1 MKHKLPT
8 DWLVRWREPL
18 HVLRQHGYL
27 LYARLSRV
35 LRGRA
40 SEATQSIT
48 GLLILLMVLFVVG
61 MALLSHLNLSYSQ
74 QAMHKLRLE
83 QIQDVVKS
91 GLSRMDTQQA
101 ALARRTQ
108 GLANMGESF
117 YRLSLS
123 ASRSQR
129 ETLRQ
134 QLSLTLLDYLKDMP
148 GVSGGAIW
156 FNPGILAGRGQTY
169 AVQLNKT
176 ASGFEPVDFPPDV
189 DYRAQRWF
197 ELTLGKDWQPN
208 EETALKTAWSPV
220 YFDFATEQAVLTLAR
235 PMLNEKGQVIGLV
248 TTHWSSQQLVELVSD
263 VEVTENSFAFLN
275 DRNNRNLS
283 SLSEIADPRAEQHI
297 IDAIL
302 AEHLT
307 ARAWAP
313 ALNHQDGP
321 RQRPLQTLSL
331 SVDGRTY
338 ELYYAGTPAGMVYGA
353 GVPQQEIDSVLVPM
367 RDSNYRILLGTAAVM
382 LVLGGY
388 LVYRLLL
395 LIREL
400 KASYTDALTG
410 LYNRT
415 RLLKDVEAQPDA
427 TLMILNLDRF
437 KEINS
442 LFGHECG
449 DEVLREVARRIRG
462 FMMQRIREL
471 PAGRGLASEKQWQA
485 LKSHPFHVYRLG
497 ADEFALLGP
506 AMDEAMAVV
515 LAEALIQD
523 IRQQAVVWQHQ
534 SISLETSVGIAF
546 QTVQSMVMTSDVL
559 LSQATIAVV
568 QARQQMRPYVFYDQL
583 QEVEKSYERNLY
595 WARRLKEGLEQDQ
608 MLPHFQPIYD
618 NRLNRITKYEC
629 LVRMQD
635 AEQGV
640 IAAGQFIGVAGRLRL
655 NRQITRV
662 MIEKS
667 FAAFAQAPYEFSINL
682 SYADVVDPEI
692 LDLIMGQLAQLDIGP
707 RVIFEILES
716 DGIDNYEDVL
726 HFIEQVKPYGCK
738 IAIDDFGTGYSNFA
752 HLLKLNIDII
762 KIDGSLIRHLDEDPT
777 AVQVARGIVQ
787 FAHSL
792 GIKTVAEFVHN
803 EAVQKQVAALGID
816 FSQGGYFSMPRP
828 DLMPVES
835 HDA

>member
-1 MKHKLPT
+1 MSNQWPT
-8 DWLVRWREPL
+8 VVFARLCHSL
-18 HVLRQHGYL
+18 HGLRQYWEVF
-27 LYARLSRV
+27 YSRLSRV

-91 GLSRMDTQQA
+91 GLSRMNTHQA

-129 ETLRQ
+129 ATLREQ
-134 QLSLTLLDYLKDMP
+134 LTLTLRDYLKDMP
-148 GVSGGAIW
+148 GVSGGGIW
-156 FNPGILAGRGQTY
+156 FNPNILAAKGQTY

-176 ASGFEPVDFPPDV
+176 AAGFEPIELPRDV

-197 ELTLGKDWQPN
+197 ELTFGKDGRPG
-208 EETALKTAWSPV
+208 EEAEFNTAWSPV
-220 YFDFATEQAVLTLAR
+220 YFDFVTEQAILTLAR
-235 PMLNEKGQVIGLV
+235 PMLNEAGQIIGWV
-248 TTHWSSQQLVELVSD
+248 TTNWSSEQLVELVSH
-263 VEVTENSFAFLN
+263 VEVTANSFAFLN

-283 SLSEIADPRAEQHI
+283 SLSEIADPKVEQHI

-302 AEHLT
+302 AKRLT
-307 ARAWAP
+307 ADTWTP
-313 ALNHQDGP
+313 AS
-321 RQRPLQTLSL
+321 RQEGALQSALQTMSL
-331 SVDGRTY
+331 DVDGRTY

-367 RDSNYRILLGTAAVM
+367 RDTNYRILLGTAAVM
-382 LVLGGY
+382 LILGGY

-400 KASYTDALTG
+400 KASYTDVLTG

-415 RLLKDVEAQPDA
+415 RLLKDAEAQPDA
-427 TLMILNLDRF
+427 ALMILNLDRF

-449 DEVLREVARRIRG
+449 DEVLKEVARRLQG
-462 FMMQRIREL
+462 FVKQRIGEL
-471 PAGRGLASEKQWQA
+471 CTAHQWPVLKGR
-485 LKSHPFHVYRLG
+485 PFHVYRLG

-506 AMDEAMAVV
+506 AMDEPVAEMVAGAMIESV
-515 LAEALIQD
+515 
-523 IRQQAVVWQHQ
+523 RQQAVIWQHQ
-534 SISLETSVGIAF
+534 SISLETSVGITF
-546 QTVQSMVMTSDVL
+546 QTAQSMVMASDVL

-568 QARQQMRPYVFYDQL
+568 QARQQIRPYVFYDQL
-583 QEVEKSYERNLY
+583 QEIEKSYERNLY

-618 NRLNRITKYEC
+618 NRLKRITKYEC

-667 FAAFAQAPYEFSINL
+667 FAAFEQAPYEFSINL

-692 LDLIMGQLAQLDIGP
+692 LDLIMTQLSQLDIGS

-726 HFIEQVKPYGCK
+726 HFIEKVKPYGCK

-752 HLLKLNIDII
+752 HLLKLNVDII

-803 EAVQKQVAALGID
+803 EAVQTQVAALGID
-816 FSQGGYFSMPRP
+816 FSQGGFFSMPRP
-828 DLMPVES
+828 DLMQLES
-835 HDA
+835 HDV

>member
-1 MKHKLPT
+1 M
-8 DWLVRWREPL
+8 
-18 HVLRQHGYL
+18 
-27 LYARLSRV
+27 
-35 LRGRA
+35 
-40 SEATQSIT
+40 
-48 GLLILLMVLFVVG
+48 
-61 MALLSHLNLSYSQ
+61 
-74 QAMHKLRLE
+74 
-83 QIQDVVKS
+83 S
-91 GLSRMDTQQA
+91 GA
-101 ALARRTQ
+101 
-108 GLANMGESF
+108 
-117 YRLSLS
+117 
-123 ASRSQR
+123 
-129 ETLRQ
+129 
-134 QLSLTLLDYLKDMP
+134 
-148 GVSGGAIW
+148 SGGGIW
-156 FNPGILAGRGQTY
+156 FNPGILASKGQTY
-169 AVQLNKT
+169 AVQLNQT
-176 ASGFEPVDFPPDV
+176 AEGFKPVDLPQDV
-189 DYRAQRWF
+189 DYRSQRWF
-197 ELTLGKDWQPN
+197 ELTFGEDWQPSDQVELN
-208 EETALKTAWSPV
+208 TAWSPV
-220 YFDFATEQAVLTLAR
+220 YFDFATEQAILTLAR
-235 PMLNEKGQVIGLV
+235 PMLNEAGQIIGWV
-248 TTHWSSQQLVELVSD
+248 TTNWSSQQLVELVSH
-263 VEVTENSFAFLN
+263 VEVTANSFAFLN

-283 SLSEIADPRAEQHI
+283 SLSEIADPKAEQHI

-307 ARAWAP
+307 AQTWAP
-313 ALNHQDGP
+313 TLSDQESAP
-321 RQRPLQTLSL
+321 QRSLQTMSL
-331 SVDGRTY
+331 AVDGRTY

-367 RDSNYRILLGTAAVM
+367 RDTNYRILLGTAAVM
-382 LVLGGY
+382 LILGGY

-427 TLMILNLDRF
+427 ALMILNLDRF

-449 DEVLREVARRIRG
+449 DEVLKEVARRLRG
-462 FMMQRIREL
+462 FMKQRIDDLCAEH
-471 PAGRGLASEKQWQA
+471 EWHA
-485 LKSHPFHVYRLG
+485 LKGRPFHVYRLG

-506 AMDEAMAVV
+506 AMDEPMAVV
-515 LAEALIQD
+515 LADAMID
-523 IRQQAVVWQHQ
+523 RVRHQAVIWQHQ

-546 QTVQSMVMTSDVL
+546 QTAQSLVTTSDVL

-618 NRLNRITKYEC
+618 NRLQRITKYEC

-692 LDLIMGQLAQLDIGP
+692 LDLIMTQLAQLDIGS

-726 HFIEQVKPYGCK
+726 HFIEKVKPYGCK

-803 EAVQKQVAALGID
+803 EAVQVQVAALGID
-816 FSQGGYFSMPRP
+816 FSQGGFFSMPRP
-828 DLMPVES
+828 DLMPLES
-835 HDA
+835 DD